1 MESYKKSYAE
11 AVIGCNVL
19 LSQSC
24 WSHIQTQ
31 DEEDALVLALQD
43 SLSMQVGKVLVCD
56 DNLRTQPDNKA
67 LCANGLLTRKTVL
80 QLFLTFVFFQSELAG
95 KDVHNPIKE
104 LVRQRPSKVTNR
116 RFKEVSFHIIYN
128 NKLSR

>member
-11 AVIGCNVL
+11 AVIGSNVL

-43 SLSMQVGKVLVCD
+43 SLSMQVGKVWF
-56 DNLRTQPDNKA
+56 A
-67 LCANGLLTRKTVL
+67 M
-80 QLFLTFVFFQSELAG
+80 
-95 KDVHNPIKE
+95 
-104 LVRQRPSKVTNR
+104 
-116 RFKEVSFHIIYN
+116 IIYE
-128 NKLSR
+128 LSQIITLFVQMFYLHVKPF